1 MGIHSNFNLH
11 QVKKICRQD
20 ENPLKMNKLLI
31 LILAL
36 ALITAEA
43 APQFWPSS
51 GASHNSG
58 GKRDKFKAAGASLVG
73 AGIATKVI
81 AAKTNNP
88 ALYNAGK
95 TIATLGAVKTVGAH
109 LFQGK

>member
-20 ENPLKMNKLLI
+20 ENPLKMSKLLI

-43 APQFWPSS
+43 APQGWPQRTY
-51 GASHNSG
+51 NSG
-58 GKRDKFKAAGASLVG
+58 GNTRQKLKTKGAALLG
-73 AGIATKVI
+73 AGIGLKVVGGLINNPGLQQAGGAI
-81 AAKTNNP
+81 AAVGVAK
-88 ALYNAGK
+88 K
-95 TIATLGAVKTVGAH
+95 VGAH

>member
-31 LILAL
+31 LILAM

-43 APQFWPSS
+43 APQWPRLTN
-51 GASHNSG
+51 NSG
-58 GKRDKFKAAGASLVG
+58 GNTRQHLKTKGAVLAVAGLG
-73 AGIATKVI
+73 AKVI
-81 AAKTNNP
+81 GAKTNNP

-95 TIATLGAVKTVGAH
+95 TIATIGAVKTVGAH
-109 LFQGK
+109 LFQEK

>member
-43 APQFWPSS
+43 APQGWPQRTF
-51 GASHNSG
+51 NSG
-58 GKRDKFKAAGASLVG
+58 GNTRQHLKTKGVVLAAAGLG
-73 AGIATKVI
+73 AKFIG
-81 AAKTNNP
+81 AKTNNP
-88 ALYNAGK
+88 TLYNAGK
-95 TIATLGAVKTVGAH
+95 AIAGAGVAKSVLAH
-109 LFQGK
+109 LF

>member
-1 MGIHSNFNLH
+1 MGHSNFNLH

-20 ENPLKMNKLLI
+20 ENQLKMNKVLI

-43 APQFWPSS
+43 APQGWPQRTF
-51 GASHNSG
+51 NSG
-58 GKRDKFKAAGASLVG
+58 GNTRQHLKTKGAILAVAGLG
-73 AGIATKVI
+73 AKYIG
-81 AAKTNNP
+81 AKTNNP

-95 TIATLGAVKTVGAH
+95 TIAGAGVAKSVLAH
-109 LFQGK
+109 LF